1 VDSNAQEEVQSGDQ
15 IQDGNENNSTPAKEE
30 VVDTEI
36 ITPEN
41 TQDEASIVTE
51 SQDETDNTS
60 GNTRRN
66 LSDED

>member
-1 VDSNAQEEVQSGDQ
+1 MESTTEVQSGDS
-15 IQDGNENNSTPAKEE
+15 IPAQEE

-36 ITPEN
+36 ITPGN

-51 SQDETDNTS
+51 SQDETNNAS

>member
-1 VDSNAQEEVQSGDQ
+1 MDSNAQEEVQSGDQ

-60 GNTRRN
+60 GKTRRN

>member
-1 VDSNAQEEVQSGDQ
+1 MDSNAQEEVQSGDQ